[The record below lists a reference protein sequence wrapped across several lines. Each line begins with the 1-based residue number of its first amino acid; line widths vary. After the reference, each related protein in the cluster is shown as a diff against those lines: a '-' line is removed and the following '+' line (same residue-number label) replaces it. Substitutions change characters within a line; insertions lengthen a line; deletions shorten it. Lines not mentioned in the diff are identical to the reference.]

1 MNHQRGLDRS
11 QTLLFP
17 ERLEDYIAAENT
29 VRFLD
34 AFVASLDLHTL
45 SFAKARCADTGRP
58 PYDPAALLKLY
69 LYGYLHRIRSSRLLE
84 AECRRNVEVIWLLGK
99 LAPDFKTIADFRK
112 DNLKPLRAVNRQF
125 TVLCRKLELFGG
137 ELLAIDGSKFGAVNA
152 RDQNFN
158 AARLEDL
165 IGRADAR
172 LGEYLKELDSAD
184 AAEPASAAMNKMELA
199 AKIAA
204 LQEKQE
210 WHKELLAQLDEE
222 QKQISVTDPDTRK
235 MPTAQGMMVGY
246 NAQMAVDAKHKLIAA
261 DDVTNEVTD
270 FKQLANVALEAR
282 ANLELKQA
290 DVVADAGYYNA
301 AEVSRCVEA
310 GLTPLIPKADTSA
323 NTARGLYGKSRFR
336 YDETKDV
343 YVCPA
348 GAELTHR
355 FNTYELGRELRYY
368 RASGCKGCAMKK
380 QCTRNKANRTITRE
394 ENEGLMEAMAA
405 RMKAQPWKF
414 KLRKTLAEHP
424 FGTIKRWFGYTH
436 FLLKGLEKV
445 RCEWSLTTLAYN
457 LKRVLNLVSFEKLM
471 SILRRIASEDRAA
484 VGVKVPQRA

>member
-1 MNHQRGLDRS
+1 MNHRTGLDRS

-17 ERLEDYIAAENT
+17 ERLEDYVAAENP

-34 AFVASLDLHTL
+34 AFVGSQDLHAL
-45 SFAKARCADTGRP
+45 GFAKAQCAATGCP

-84 AECRRNVEVIWLLGK
+84 AECHRNVEVIWLLGK

-112 DNLKPLRAVNRQF
+112 DNLKPLRGVNRQF
-125 TVLCRKLELFGG
+125 TVLCQKLKLFGG
-137 ELLAIDGSKFGAVNA
+137 QLLAVDGSKFAAVNA
-152 RDQNFN
+152 RDRNFN
-158 AARLEDL
+158 AAKLQDL
-165 IGRADAR
+165 IERADAR
-172 LGEYLKELDSAD
+172 LAEYLQQLDATD
-184 AAEPASAAMNKMELA
+184 AAEPGGPALTKAELA

-210 WHKELLAQLDEE
+210 WHAELLAQLDDE

-235 MPTAQGMMVGY
+235 MPTAHGMLVGY
-246 NAQMAVDAKHKLIAA
+246 NAQLAVDAKHKLIAA

-270 FKQLANVALEAR
+270 YKQLANVALAAK
-282 ANLELKQA
+282 ANLEIKQA
-290 DVVADAGYYNA
+290 EVVADAGYYNA
-301 AEVSRCVEA
+301 AEVSRCAEQ
-310 GLTPLIPKADTSA
+310 GLTAYVPKADTSA
-323 NTARGLYGKSRFR
+323 NTARGLYGKSRFV
-336 YDETKDV
+336 YDEKKDV

-348 GAELTHR
+348 GGELTHR

-368 RASGCKGCAMKK
+368 RASGCKTCAMKK

-394 ENEGLMEAMAA
+394 ANEGLMEAMAA
-405 RMKAQPWKF
+405 RMKAQPEKF
-414 KLRKTLAEHP
+414 KLRKELAEHP

-445 RCEWSLTTLAYN
+445 RTEWSLTTLVYN

-471 SILRRIASEDRAA
+471 LA
-484 VGVKVPQRA
+484 VGVKVSQSV

>member
-1 MNHQRGLDRS
+1 VTSMKHRRGLDRS
-11 QTLLFP
+11 QTLMFP
-17 ERLEDYIAAENT
+17 ERLEDYVAAENP

-34 AFVASLDLHTL
+34 AFVGQLDLGAL
-45 SFAKARCADTGRP
+45 GFAKAQVAATGRP

-84 AECRRNVEVIWLLGK
+84 TECQRNVEVIWLLGK

-112 DNLKPLRAVNRQF
+112 DNLKPLRAVSGQF

-137 ELLAIDGSKFGAVNA
+137 QLLAIDGSKFGAVNA

-158 AARLEDL
+158 AAKLEEL

-172 LGEYLKELDSAD
+172 LAEYLQALDRAD
-184 AAEPASAAMNKMELA
+184 AAEPTMEALDQAQLA

-204 LQEKQE
+204 LREKQE
-210 WHKELLAQLDEE
+210 WHKELLAQLQDGEE
-222 QKQISVTDPDTRK
+222 KQVSVTDPDTRK
-235 MPTAQGMMVGY
+235 MPTAQGTIVGY
-246 NAQMAVDAKHKLIAA
+246 NAQMAVDDKHKLIAA
-261 DDVTNEVTD
+261 DEVTNQVTD
-270 FKQLANVALEAR
+270 YQQLANVALAAK
-282 ANLELKQA
+282 ANLEIKQA
-290 DVVADAGYYNA
+290 EVVADAGYYNA
-301 AEVSRCVEA
+301 AEVDRCVEA
-310 GLTPLIPKADTSA
+310 GITPMIPKADTSA
-323 NTARGLYGKSRFR
+323 NSARGLYGKSRFR
-336 YDETKDV
+336 YDEKKDV

-368 RASGCKGCAMKK
+368 RASGCKTCALKK

-394 ENEGLMEAMAA
+394 ANEGLMEAMAA

-471 SILRRIASEDRAA
+471 MA
-484 VGVKVPQRA
+484 VGVKMPQSA